1 MINRIY
7 QSLCVAV
14 CALGIMACTN
24 EDYKLYD
31 VAQKDAVFFEYIDDK
46 EEIVDSVDYVFDY
59 NIAETHTIEVPVRLM
74 GMPVDYERKVELAPI
89 ADKTDMVKDVHYRIE
104 SSVLPANE
112 VETSIKIILLRGNDP
127 ELLERSFTLV
137 VKLVENEDLRSVG
150 QTEFT
155 VTYSD
160 IRPTVRP
167 EWWNTWSPMP
177 EYSYEAAQVFFKY
190 FYEKAP
196 QGNQEVFNKM
206 ILLYGDYFK
215 KAKSIQGPLAMY
227 SNFLERYVLVPMYAD
242 YKDTFTWQ
250 DIPN

>member
-1 MINRIY
+1 
-7 QSLCVAV
+7 
-14 CALGIMACTN
+14 
-24 EDYKLYD
+24 
-31 VAQKDAVFFEYIDDK
+31 
-46 EEIVDSVDYVFDY
+46 
-59 NIAETHTIEVPVRLM
+59 
-74 GMPVDYERKVELAPI
+74 
-89 ADKTDMVKDVHYRIE
+89 
-104 SSVLPANE
+104 
-112 VETSIKIILLRGNDP
+112 
-127 ELLERSFTLV
+127 
-137 VKLVENEDLRSVG
+137 
-150 QTEFT
+150 
-155 VTYSD
+155 
-160 IRPTVRP
+160 
-167 EWWNTWSPMP
+167 MP